1 MHTFPNVRGH
11 RVAGMLSWL
20 ALVACAGC
28 AGGDLAGQP
37 GLGTAVKSHY
47 AARALERGGLCA
59 SPELGLVTSSRIEEQ
74 TLDRLVVRVSYS
86 YQDPNARFAAQCRG
100 FGTRTFTVARS
111 ADGFEVLEMTGPR
124 REGIRINRIDDSD
137 VW

>member
-1 MHTFPNVRGH
+1 MHTFPNPRGH

-28 AGGDLAGQP
+28 AGGDLAEQP
-37 GLGTAVKSHY
+37 GLETAVKNHY
-47 AARALERGGLCA
+47 DARALERGGLCA
-59 SPELGLVTSSRIEEQ
+59 SPELGLVTSSRIQEQ
-74 TLDRLVVRVSYS
+74 SLERLVVRVSYS
-86 YQDPNARFAAQCRG
+86 YKDPNARLAAQCRG